1 MTTATWVGGG
11 YISGTAEEIFG
22 KGLIWCQAPFG
33 YALSLVFG
41 GMLFANKMRE
51 QGYVTM
57 LDPFQ
62 DAFGERMGG
71 MLFIP
76 ALCGE
81 VFWSA
86 ATLAALGM
94 HLLSYTWL
102 VVESVVQH
110 PPDWRHPS
118 PRRFAEHVPCF
129 YISWAMRPAI
139 QDGRRRPLARRRRV
153 YLLDKV
159 IASAIDWRRAACTTR
174 ARAALHTP
182 KGHHSI
188 YYTTPVLSYF
198 CPLQEP
204 PSASSLTS
212 TLTSASSSPLS
223 SPSFTLYSA
232 DSIPSPTRTSSN
244 SFSSS
249 SDWFVIV
256 FIFKFRLA
264 NLYTKRVLTDAVD
277 QHPVRAD
284 QSGR

>member
-1 MTTATWVGGG
+1 VGGG

-94 HLLSYTWL
+94 CRACVRYRSCVCEGAVTLSGKARWPTKPSHSRSFRHSF
-102 VVESVVQH
+102 VV
-110 PPDWRHPS
+110 P
-118 PRRFAEHVPCF
+118 
-129 YISWAMRPAI
+129 
-139 QDGRRRPLARRRRV
+139 
-153 YLLDKV
+153 
-159 IASAIDWRRAACTTR
+159 IDS
-174 ARAALHTP
+174 
-182 KGHHSI
+182 K
-188 YYTTPVLSYF
+188 
-198 CPLQEP
+198 
-204 PSASSLTS
+204 
-212 TLTSASSSPLS
+212 
-223 SPSFTLYSA
+223 
-232 DSIPSPTRTSSN
+232 
-244 SFSSS
+244 
-249 SDWFVIV
+249 
-256 FIFKFRLA
+256 K
-264 NLYTKRVLTDAVD
+264 
-277 QHPVRAD
+277 
-284 QSGR
+284 